1 MKKVSFLLIALILS
15 FTVRAQQR
23 IVLLDNFFNNE
34 FKKNSQGELIKFHYL
49 WDDTDESGYS
59 KWGAMFQ
66 QKGFSLQTLTTAPT
80 ITDLS
85 KASVYVIV
93 DPDTDRETSN
103 PNTINQKHVIAIRKF
118 IQQGG
123 IVVVMA
129 NDSIN
134 ADLVH
139 LNLLT
144 KRFGITLN
152 ADSKSKVYNDQYE
165 MAAFQIP
172 AGDDIFTTAK
182 KVYLKEVSSLTLS
195 KKAKP
200 ILTHHKEGYTVA
212 AVAPYGK
219 GKIIVVG
226 DPWFYNEYLN
236 GRLGNNNGWDN
247 DKAAAD
253 LVAWIALQCK

>member
-1 MKKVSFLLIALILS
+1 MVAAVAS
-15 FTVRAQQR
+15 FTVRAQQKV
-23 IVLLDNFFNNE
+23 VLLDNFFNNE
-34 FKKNSQGELIKFHYL
+34 FKKNQQGALVKFHYL

-66 QKGFSLQTLTTAPT
+66 QKGFVLQTLTSAPT
-80 ITDLS
+80 IADLS
-85 KASVYVIV
+85 KAAVYVIV
-93 DPDTDRETSN
+93 DPDTERETAK
-103 PNTINQKHVIAIRKF
+103 PNIIEKKHVAAIQQF

-129 NDSIN
+129 NDSVN

-144 KRFGITLN
+144 QRFGITLN
-152 ADSKSKVYNDQYE
+152 ADCKSKVYNDQYE

-172 AGDDIFTTAK
+172 AGDAIFKTAK
-182 KVYLKEVSSLTLS
+182 KVYLKEVSSLTLT
-195 KKAKP
+195 KKARP
-200 ILTHHKEGYTVA
+200 ILKHHTEGYTVA

-236 GRLGNNNGWDN
+236 GRLGTSNGWDN

-253 LVAWIALQCK
+253 LVAWIALQCQ